1 MQASSSTKTSSA
13 CEENSAKGDENS
25 GEEAHVQVESQSSSE
40 CVAVVLEEEEVSEVR
55 QVKTVELPEEE
66 VSTVEAESEI
76 EGCSNC
82 GELQN
87 EIRMLRNQVMSLQGK
102 LGEHRKEKKKIK
114 RRLSEYFIYHHFT
127 GLFVMNGRNEFK
139 SFFPS
144 TCTLDCLG
152 IFPNLYIFIVS
163 CVDV

>member
-25 GEEAHVQVESQSSSE
+25 GEEEHVQVENQSSSE
-40 CVAVVLEEEEVSEVR
+40 CVAVALEEEEVSEVR

-66 VSTVEAESEI
+66 ASTVEVESEI

-87 EIRMLRNQVMSLQGK
+87 EVRMLRNQVKSLQGK

-114 RRLSEYFIYHHFT
+114 RRLSKYFIYHHFT
-127 GLFVMNGRNEFK
+127 GLFLMNGRNEFK
-139 SFFPS
+139 IFFRVHVPS
-144 TCTLDCLG
+144 TVWKFFQ
-152 IFPNLYIFIVS
+152 IYIYLSFHV
-163 CVDV
+163 

>member
-25 GEEAHVQVESQSSSE
+25 GEEEHVQVENQSSSE
-40 CVAVVLEEEEVSEVR
+40 CVAVALEEEEVSEVR
-55 QVKTVELPEEE
+55 QVKIVELPEEE
-66 VSTVEAESEI
+66 ASTVEVESEI

-87 EIRMLRNQVMSLQGK
+87 EIRMLRNQVKSLQGK

-114 RRLSEYFIYHHFT
+114 RRLSKYFIYHHFT
-127 GLFVMNGRNEFK
+127 GLFLMNGRNEFK
-139 SFFPS
+139 IFFRVLVPS
-144 TCTLDCLG
+144 T
-152 IFPNLYIFIVS
+152 V
-163 CVDV
+163 